1 MFLSMT
7 ERHASENHPPGHFR
21 TFRRKCVHEV
31 RGLWASA
38 SQISSLPEPELH
50 FTVRCGTKW
59 QMQLLYLNSRWDHD
73 QEQKDPCCFPY
84 IPKSCAR
91 LAKVMPQKC
100 WGNPSS
106 NIHRQILK
114 AEVKEQ
120 WKEIFFFFQKKSE
133 KVVEVFQPPSFK
145 WLVKPSLWEMGRG
158 CILPDS
164 GPQRRLHGDDSE
176 RTCYDH

>member
-1 MFLSMT
+1 MFEVNVSLKGSRTNPILMFLSMT

-120 WKEIFFFFQKKSE
+120 WKEIFFFSE
-133 KVVEVFQPPSFK
+133 KIWESCRSFPTP
-145 WLVKPSLWEMGRG
+145 LF
-158 CILPDS
+158 
-164 GPQRRLHGDDSE
+164 
-176 RTCYDH
+176 